1 MKARTA
7 IAAAALLALAACG
20 GGGGGGGAAM
30 PVSVA
35 AAPAADPKP
44 APTEQPPGK
53 VPSCSVAYWGD
64 SIAGITTPLL
74 GKGLEVGGHA
84 VIGGTAQAALPTFLQ
99 DPLSSR
105 FIVIQYGT
113 NDSNAEQS
121 IEVPLRSMLDR
132 VKAAGRTAVLTGLSN
147 ATQGDMAYHALNNAL
162 AGNLAREYGA
172 LFVDWAAVPWSAAD
186 LKADGVHPADAY
198 AQRLADALTGA
209 IVKAAP
215 ECGS

>member
-53 VPSCSVAYWGD
+53 AAPCSVAYWGD

-74 GKGLEVGGHA
+74 GKGLQVGGHA
-84 VIGGTAQAALPTFLQ
+84 VIGGTAEAAQSVFLQ
-99 DPLSSR
+99 DPLESR
-105 FIVIQYGT
+105 FVVIEYGT
-113 NDSNAEQS
+113 NDANGHRPYEPAM
-121 IEVPLRSMLDR
+121 RSMLER
-132 VKAAGRTAVLTGLSN
+132 VKAMGRTAVVVGLSN
-147 ATQGDMAYHALNNAL
+147 ATQGDMVYRATYNAL

-172 LFVDWAAVPWSAAD
+172 LFVDWAAVPWSASD
-186 LKADGVHPADAY
+186 LKADGVHPLDAY
-198 AQRLADALTGA
+198 AQRLADRLTQV
-209 IVKAAP
+209 IVDAAP
-215 ECGS
+215 ECAS